1 MATIATTPAAGPSI
15 TRGLWIYN
23 RRFDLTF
30 LSLSVFLVPVPY
42 LVWLFIVNN
51 LGVNEDLG
59 RQIINILVIL
69 VVAGPHTYATFTR
82 TFLDDEFKQ
91 KHRNYYISSFAIP
104 FIVIVLALAN
114 LPLLLTIFF
123 FWASLHTWHQI
134 IFVIDSYGQKESL
147 VRKQRVKKRINQLID
162 YGPVLVGLYPLAAWR
177 IANENFIVGPTNLND
192 VIPPIFERPWLF
204 YLAIAIFIVALIAF
218 IIKSAIEIRHG
229 NANKP
234 KLFFISL
241 TVVAFFF
248 IPSLDN
254 LDTALQG
261 VNVWHCTQYLG
272 LTWYINRL
280 REERGEKQIP
290 LVKKI
295 SEPGHARSFYLFNVG
310 LTLGSMLLI
319 GIFFAIL
326 YYGIGGK
333 WSSASYAFETSYY
346 IGVLA
351 FLWIHYYQDHFLFEH
366 AEAVIP

>member
-1 MATIATTPAAGPSI
+1 MAVVATTPSSGPALN
-15 TRGLWIYN
+15 RGLWIYN

-30 LSLSVFLVPVPY
+30 LSLSVLLVPVPY
-42 LVWLFIVNN
+42 LIWLFMVNN
-51 LGVNEDLG
+51 MGVSENFG
-59 RQIINILVIL
+59 RQIINFMVIL

-82 TFLDDEFKQ
+82 TFLDDQFRQ
-91 KHRNYYISSFAIP
+91 KHRAYYFSSFLIP

-134 IFVIDSYGQKESL
+134 IFVIDSYGQKERL
-147 VRKQRVKKRINQLID
+147 VRKQKVQKRINQLID

-177 IANENFIVGPTNLND
+177 IANENFMVGPTNLND
-192 VIPPIFERPWLF
+192 VIPSFFERPWLA
-204 YLAIAIFIVALIAF
+204 YLAVLLFLIALIAF
-218 IIKSAIEIRHG
+218 AVKSVMDIRRG
-229 NANKP
+229 QANMP
-234 KLFFISL
+234 KIFFICL
-241 TVVAFFF
+241 TVIAFFF

-280 REERGEKQIP
+280 REDRGEKQIP
-290 LVKKI
+290 IVKRI
-295 SEPGHARSFYLFNVG
+295 SEPGHARNFYLFNFGVS
-310 LTLGSMLLI
+310 LGSILLI
-319 GIFFAIL
+319 GIFFVVLL
-326 YYGIGGK
+326 YGVGGK
-333 WSSASYAFETSYY
+333 FSSASSAFETSYY

-366 AEAVIP
+366 AEAVLP